1 MSERFVARSAIFVA
15 LLDKEGKVLLQRR
28 AHTGFMDGR
37 YDLPSG
43 HVEKDEPLL
52 EAAVRELKEE
62 TDITVRPEDLR
73 LWHVNQFAANDQYYY
88 NFFFVA
94 NTWQGEPKITEPN
107 KHDDLQFF
115 ALDAL
120 PKMTAGTHVAIPDI
134 TSEQVTFGYIDK
146 AAFEEISK

>member
-1 MSERFVARSAIFVA
+1 MADRFLARSAIFVA
-15 LLDKEGKVLLQRR
+15 ILDSDGKVLLQRR

-62 TDITVRPEDLR
+62 TDVTVRPEDLR
-73 LWHVNQFAANDQYYY
+73 LWHINQFGAQDQYYY
-88 NFFFVA
+88 NFFFV
-94 NTWQGEPKITEPN
+94 TDKWQGEPKILELD
-107 KHDDLQFF
+107 KHDDLRFF
-115 ALDAL
+115 ALDDL

-134 TSEQVTFGYIDK
+134 ASERVTFGYIDD
-146 AAFEEISK
+146 ALFGEISK

>member
-1 MSERFVARSAIFVA
+1 MADRFLARSAIFVA
-15 LLDKEGKVLLQRR
+15 VLDRDGKVLLQRR

-73 LWHVNQFAANDQYYY
+73 LWHVNQFGAQDQYYY
-88 NFFFVA
+88 NFFFV
-94 NTWQGEPKITEPN
+94 TDKWQGEPKLTEPE

-115 ALDAL
+115 ALDDL

-134 TSEQVTFGYIDK
+134 TSERVTFGYIDQEV
-146 AAFEEISK
+146 FEEISK